1 MIIYDENTE
10 KELDYDE
17 SMELVN
23 AGKATLTTVYKS
35 RDEIV
40 NPDAVLPEER
50 FKHVYETCTYLHKF
64 SEDEISFE
72 KSRKEIF
79 TQNEA
84 APTNSELSDSTA
96 ELGQGVSNNEDAL
109 VELGEYTASL
119 ENMIRELQ
127 TKISAL
133 EGKSNG

>member
-1 MIIYDENTE
+1 MIIYDESTE

-17 SMELVN
+17 SMALVN
-23 AGKATLTTVYKS
+23 AGKASLTTTYKS
-35 RDEIV
+35 HDELI
-40 NPDAVLPEER
+40 NPDAVLPSER
-50 FKHVYETCTYLHKF
+50 FKHVYETRTYLHKF

-79 TQNEA
+79 AQNEA
-84 APTNSELSDSTA
+84 APTNNELSDSTV
-96 ELGQGVSNNEDAL
+96 ELGQGISDNEDAL
-109 VELGEYTASL
+109 MELGEYTASL
-119 ENMIRELQ
+119 EGVIRELQ